1 MIEFTVYGQPVPQGS
16 KKAFGRNVV
25 EIADV
30 RLRSWRHDVAVTAK
44 EAMNG
49 ASPLVEP
56 VEVRL
61 MFFLPRP
68 KGHFGSG
75 RNAERIRDSAP
86 AVPGVKPDLDKLTR
100 SVLDALT
107 GTVIRDDS
115 QVVGLIASKLYDDQ
129 GHPGLMAQVT
139 VLARRQR

>member
-1 MIEFTVYGQPVPQGS
+1 
-16 KKAFGRNVV
+16 
-25 EIADV
+25 
-30 RLRSWRHDVAVTAK
+30 
-44 EAMNG
+44 MNG
-49 ASPLVEP
+49 GTPFTEP

-61 MFFLPRP
+61 MFFLARP
-68 KGHFGSG
+68 KGHFGTG
-75 RNAERIRDSAP
+75 RNADKIRNSAP
-86 AVPGVKPDLDKLTR
+86 AVPGVKPDLDKLVR

-139 VLARRQR
+139 VLTDAHGPVAQRRSGSPT